1 MKEYKEYGNVP
12 TAAGEPSA
20 SYSAVSSSGKIVP
33 SVLMDELMNQS
44 DEVKLYIISQL
55 SESMM
60 RKAEAKLGENQ
71 AIVKEQNS
79 YTNVAEW
86 EKQVEVKREYYR
98 QKYNL
103 PESLINL
110 IGCVPPHTDEERE
123 KVREEYLMEKYGR
136 R

>member
-1 MKEYKEYGNVP
+1 
-12 TAAGEPSA
+12 
-20 SYSAVSSSGKIVP
+20 
-33 SVLMDELMNQS
+33 
-44 DEVKLYIISQL
+44 
-55 SESMM
+55 MM

-71 AIVKEQNS
+71 AIVKEQSS
-79 YTNVAEW
+79 YTNVVEW

-123 KVREEYLMEKYGR
+123 KVREEYLMETYGR